1 MNVNHDDCASVA
13 DLAPAAALGALDP
26 DEAAFLRAHLATC
39 VRPHLELREAM
50 ALAAA
55 IGAACPDEDLP
66 SPALRA
72 RLLDAARADAARE
85 VRL

>member
-50 ALAAA
+50 ALAAT
-55 IGAACPDEDLP
+55 IGAACPDEDRP
-66 SPALRA
+66 SPALRT

>member
-1 MNVNHDDCASVA
+1 MNHDDCASMA

-50 ALAAA
+50 ALAAT
-55 IGAACPDEDLP
+55 IGAACPDEDRP
-66 SPALRA
+66 SPALRT